1 MSTAPQ
7 QRAPERMARRAGIA
21 SLIGTTIEWYDFYIY
36 GTAAAL
42 VFSKL
47 FFPNLSNALG
57 IVAAFATFWVGFL
70 ARPLGAV
77 FFGHLGDRAGRKIA
91 LVVTLV
97 LTGGAT
103 TLIGA
108 LPTAE
113 AIGAL
118 APILLIVLR
127 MIQGFALGGEWGGA
141 VLIAAEHAPAQKKVL
156 YASIAQV
163 GAPIGLCLAMAS
175 FFLLSFMSDANFL
188 AWGWRLPFLAS
199 GVLLVVG
206 LVIRLRLE
214 ETPEMKNVV
223 QNRATSR
230 LPLKE
235 VLTTSPMVVILAIGA
250 CTIGGSSMY
259 FKTTFALSWATT
271 SLDYSRSTFLA
282 LGALVAAVSI
292 VAMPYGAVLAT
303 KFGIK
308 RIAVCALASEA
319 VLLPVMFALINTEST
334 ALAAI
339 GLALATIPNSM
350 YYAVIAGMLA
360 NAFPA
365 RVRYTGISVSY
376 QLCGAVLVGT
386 TPMVAQYFLDV
397 SGSIIP
403 VVVFALAQLLL
414 SLVCA
419 IALLRRTGG
428 HQTDSATT
436 DTDSVAMATGGQ

>member
-1 MSTAPQ
+1 MAISPQ
-7 QRAPERMARRAGIA
+7 AQSSERMARRAGTA

-47 FFPNLSNALG
+47 FFPELSNGMG

-77 FFGHLGDRAGRKIA
+77 FFGHLGDRKGRKIA
-91 LVVTLV
+91 LVITLV

-108 LPTAE
+108 LPTADT
-113 AIGAL
+113 IGIW
-118 APILLIVLR
+118 APILLISLR
-127 MIQGFALGGEWGGA
+127 MVQGFALGGEWGGA
-141 VLIAAEHAPAQKKVL
+141 VLIASEHAPAHKKVL

-175 FFLLSFMSDANFL
+175 FYLLSLMNDADFL
-188 AWGWRLPFLAS
+188 SWGWRLPFLAS

-206 LVIRLRLE
+206 LVIRLGLE
-214 ETPEMKNVV
+214 ETPDMKQVV
-223 QNRATSR
+223 QNRTKSAM
-230 LPLKE
+230 PIKQ
-235 VLTTSPMVVILAIGA
+235 VLTTSPMVVLLAIGA

-271 SLDYSRSTFLA
+271 SLNYSRSTFLA
-282 LGALVAAVSI
+282 LGVLVAAVSI

-308 RIAVCALASEA
+308 RIVVCALTSEA
-319 VLLPVMFALINTEST
+319 VLLPLMFALIST
-334 ALAAI
+334 QSTSLAAL
-339 GLALATIPNSM
+339 GLVLATVPNSM

-365 RVRYTGISVSY
+365 HVRYTGISVSY
-376 QLCGAVLVGT
+376 QLCGALLVGT
-386 TPMVAQYFLDV
+386 TPMVAQYLFDLG
-397 SGSIIP
+397 GSIVP
-403 VVVFALAQLLL
+403 VVGFALVELLL

-419 IALLRRTGG
+419 VALLRRT
-428 HQTDSATT
+428 DSRRNE
-436 DTDSVAMATGGQ
+436 SVPANADPAVVAAER